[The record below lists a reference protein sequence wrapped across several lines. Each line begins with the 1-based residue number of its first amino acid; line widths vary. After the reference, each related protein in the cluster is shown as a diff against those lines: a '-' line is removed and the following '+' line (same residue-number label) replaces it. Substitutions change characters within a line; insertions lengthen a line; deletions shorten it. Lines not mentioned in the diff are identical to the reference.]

1 MDLELLAART
11 AMGNVTILEL
21 RDSLVEWF
29 SALAEPQIRVGLRY
43 TSPEAGPEEVRRV
56 LYQRSMAFFHG
67 LGSTFDDP
75 HLADLRRV
83 KSRMDSYLRVTGPAA
98 RRKTFDD
105 PRWASILGG
114 PGLRA

>member
-11 AMGNVTILEL
+11 AMGSITNYEL
-21 RDSLVEWF
+21 RDALVEWF
-29 SALAEPQIRVGLRY
+29 AALAEPQIRVGLRY
-43 TSPEAGPEEVRRV
+43 TSPEASPEEVRRI
-56 LYQRSMAFFHG
+56 LNQRAMAFFHG

-75 HLADLRRV
+75 HLIDLRRV

-105 PRWASILGG
+105 PRWAQILWGA
-114 PGLRA
+114 GLRA